1 MPMCGDDCEC
11 DWCVLGHMA
20 ENDSFKAKRDQ
31 LVKEYK
37 QTLEFQALQ
46 ERNKQVRLAHT
57 EK

>member
-1 MPMCGDDCEC
+1 MCGDDCEC